1 MRLLTPA
8 CSFLLLTLLAD
19 GCEWHGASMI
29 CPHDPGMRTYEQWRR
44 SVTFPYVAPQV
55 RKDRIVRNYDRV
67 GVGSTKQ
74 DFVAALGEP
83 DYEREMH
90 PKEPNR
96 PCIGY
101 DLVYFLEK
109 PEDVVNEIRD
119 KGLEAFFSPDGKA
132 TWITT
137 NISGLTEK
145 GSPKHN

>member
-1 MRLLTPA
+1 MRLLTPS
-8 CSFLLLTLLAD
+8 CSFLLVILLVG
-19 GCEWHGASMI
+19 GCEASRRTK
-29 CPHDPGMRTYEQWRR
+29 CAHDANMRTYEQWRD
-44 SVTFPYVAPQV
+44 SVRFPYAASEV
-55 RKDRIVRNYDRV
+55 RKEQIVRNFDRV

-83 DYEREMH
+83 DFEEEMY
-90 PKEPNR
+90 PKEPDR

-101 DLVYFLEK
+101 ALTYYLEK
-109 PEDVVNEIRD
+109 PADVVNEKRD
-119 KGLEAFFSPDGKA
+119 KRIEAFFSPDGKA